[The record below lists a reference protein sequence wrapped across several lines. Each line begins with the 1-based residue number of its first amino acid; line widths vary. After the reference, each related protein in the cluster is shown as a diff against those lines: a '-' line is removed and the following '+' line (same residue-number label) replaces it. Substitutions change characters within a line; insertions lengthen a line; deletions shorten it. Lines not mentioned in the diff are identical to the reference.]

1 MGLLLV
7 GAVGSGCAARAEP
20 LVPTGMPGLNAPEP
34 PGRVVVPATEQPTLP
49 PVVSE
54 PPTSRSSSPSRPP
67 VRNPVTRPAVP
78 PPADPPVTDP
88 PPATSPPPATLLTSA
103 NNAEFE
109 KRVRDQL
116 KGAIANLGQVDLKSL
131 GPDAR
136 AQYDSAQGFVRQA
149 EEALKVK
156 NLVYAG
162 QLADKA
168 ATMASLLRR

>member
-1 MGLLLV
+1 
-7 GAVGSGCAARAEP
+7 
-20 LVPTGMPGLNAPEP
+20 MPGLNAPEP
-34 PGRVVVPATEQPTLP
+34 PGRVVVPAAQQPTLP
-49 PVVSE
+49 PVVNE
-54 PPTSRSSSPSRPP
+54 PATTPASATTRTP
-67 VRNPVTRPAVP
+67 VRNPMPRPTAP
-78 PPADPPVTDP
+78 PPVDPPATDP
-88 PPATSPPPATLLTSA
+88 PPATLPPPTLLTSA

-109 KRVRDQL
+109 KRVREQL
-116 KGAIANLGQVDLKSL
+116 KGAQANLSQVNPKSL

-168 ATMASLLRR
+168 ATMAALLRR